1 MVCLHRLP
9 VKAHPR
15 KSAEKILIS
24 IFTTSWAQR
33 RALQL
38 PFNSPF
44 PLRPRS
50 LAPPGHLKSRW
61 LKSLALPTTDPP
73 VVAYNTMKDWRD
85 VLPTLIGEPL
95 QVPIKFIWLIKGS
108 RCAYVVQ
115 RACVVSGIFENM
127 YLITSLIFYS
137 FRYTLCDFV
146 PTTIT
151 EMGHTQPSWKIDSS
165 ADITG
170 NKVKAVDTG
179 KSTGWFY
186 PSFSWFK
193 SVYFLG
199 TDCSNDYVEIRE
211 YTFSTYFL
219 KIDWIMLGLLFH
231 SWRSQSMYPRP
242 T

>member
-73 VVAYNTMKDWRD
+73 VVAYNTMKDWQD

-115 RACVVSGIFENM
+115 RACVVSGIFENV
-127 YLITSLIFYS
+127 YAT
-137 FRYTLCDFV
+137 
-146 PTTIT
+146 
-151 EMGHTQPSWKIDSS
+151 HW
-165 ADITG
+165 
-170 NKVKAVDTG
+170 G
-179 KSTGWFY
+179 KNQHLLRIW
-186 PSFSWFK
+186 
-193 SVYFLG
+193 
-199 TDCSNDYVEIRE
+199 C
-211 YTFSTYFL
+211 L
-219 KIDWIMLGLLFH
+219 KIWILWKMIFWKCEFCEKWEFEIVNFVKIEIFKMWIFG
-231 SWRSQSMYPRP
+231 
-242 T
+242 